1 MTATSALIETNAN
14 TGLATWNIDADHS
27 EVGFAV
33 KHLMFATVKG
43 NFRRFS
49 GRIVLDEANLAAST
63 IEAEIEVASIDT
75 RQDQRDTHLRSA
87 DFFDADNHPLMTFR
101 STKIEKLR
109 HGYYRAIGLLTI
121 RGQSNEVVLDV
132 EETGR
137 GTDPW
142 GGERIGY
149 SARTTIDRAAFG
161 LTWNQA
167 LEAGGVMVGNDVRIS
182 LEVETVKA

>member
-1 MTATSALIETNAN
+1 MTTTATLETTALPRV
-14 TGLATWNIDADHS
+14 ATWNIDTDHS
-27 EVGFAV
+27 EIGFAV

-49 GRIVLDEANLAAST
+49 GRLVLDETNLPAST

-75 RQDQRDTHLRSA
+75 RQEQRDTHLRSA

-109 HGYYRAIGLLTI
+109 HGYYRVIGALTI
-121 RGQSNEVVLDV
+121 RGQTNEVVLDV

-142 GGERIGY
+142 GGERIGF

-182 LEVETVKA
+182 IEVETVKA